1 MAVKSIISNKIMFDK
16 LNQVKELKKMRD
28 QAMKIQKDLDSL
40 EIEVEKDGVTV
51 KVTASQKIV
60 SIDSNGKSDKEIVKA
75 VNEAIGQSQKVA
87 AKKMQSMMSDGG
99 NPFAGLMG

>member
-1 MAVKSIISNKIMFDK
+1 MFDK

-28 QAMKIQKDLDSL
+28 QAMKIQKELDSV

-60 SIDSNGKSDKEIVKA
+60 SININGNDEKSVVKA
-75 VNEAIGQSQKVA
+75 VNEAISQSQKVA
-87 AKKMQSMMSDGG
+87 AKRMQFMMGEGG

>member
-1 MAVKSIISNKIMFDK
+1 MFDK

-28 QAMKIQKDLDSL
+28 QAMKIQKELDSV

-60 SIDSNGKSDKEIVKA
+60 SIHINGNDEKAVVKA
-75 VNEAIGQSQKVA
+75 VNEAISQSQKVA
-87 AKKMQSMMSDGG
+87 AKRMQSMMGEGG

>member
-1 MAVKSIISNKIMFDK
+1 MFDK

-28 QAMKIQKDLDSL
+28 HAMKIQKELDSV

-60 SIDSNGKSDKEIVKA
+60 SININGNDEKSVVKA
-75 VNEAIGQSQKVA
+75 VNEAISQSQKVA
-87 AKKMQSMMSDGG
+87 AKRMQSMMGEGG

>member
-1 MAVKSIISNKIMFDK
+1 MLKKKEKYMFDK

-28 QAMKIQKDLDSL
+28 QAMKIQKELDSV

-60 SIDSNGKSDKEIVKA
+60 SININGNDEKSVVKA
-75 VNEAIGQSQKVA
+75 VNEAISQSQKVA
-87 AKKMQSMMSDGG
+87 AKRMQSMMGEGG

>member
-1 MAVKSIISNKIMFDK
+1 MFDK

-28 QAMKIQKDLDSL
+28 QAMKIQKELDSV

-60 SIDSNGKSDKEIVKA
+60 SININGNDEKSVVKA
-75 VNEAIGQSQKVA
+75 VNEAISQSQKVA
-87 AKKMQSMMSDGG
+87 AKRMQSMMGEGG